1 MISNDEI
8 KYRLNKLESY
18 ISEFQQF
25 KNMVRNDIIPQ
36 LQSLNITTQDLKQDL
51 QQLPQLQTQITKLT
65 NDINSLLGDVEND

>member
-36 LQSLNITTQDLKQDL
+36 LQSLNITTQDIKQDL
-51 QQLPQLQTQITKLT
+51 QQLPQLQNQITKLT